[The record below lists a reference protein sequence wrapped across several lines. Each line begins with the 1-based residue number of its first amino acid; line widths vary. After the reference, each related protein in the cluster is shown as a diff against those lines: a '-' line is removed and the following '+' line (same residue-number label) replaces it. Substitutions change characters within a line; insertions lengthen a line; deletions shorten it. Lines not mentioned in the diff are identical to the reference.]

1 MEESEMKDFIKRIL
15 ENQQKKGD
23 SFESK
28 LEDFVNCSYK
38 TLLGYGLKWQ
48 MELLILKDGSMYSNA
63 YHPNY
68 KTHYDWKKR
77 IIKGIKEDDYIT
89 FTYHRGYDPKNI
101 IKWIKNDYMKMLG
114 N

>member
-1 MEESEMKDFIKRIL
+1 MEESEMKDLIKRVL

-23 SFESK
+23 SIESK

-48 MELLILKDGSMYSNA
+48 MELIILKDGSMYFNP

-68 KTHYDWKKR
+68 ITHYNWKSQF
-77 IIKGIKEDDYIT
+77 IKGLKESDYIN

-101 IKWIKNDYMKMLG
+101 VKWLYKDYL
-114 N
+114 NLIS